1 MDQNYI
7 DGQSQ
12 KVNLQSLFVNRNYDM
27 LTEIQAKVMKARD
40 SRVFGQVTEKM
51 LESITCFN
59 DEEMFYINKIAFY
72 LFSEK
77 GTELTF

>member
-1 MDQNYI
+1 
-7 DGQSQ
+7 
-12 KVNLQSLFVNRNYDM
+12 
-27 LTEIQAKVMKARD
+27 MKARD

-77 GTELTF
+77 GTELTFK